1 MKFRPTNITFTH
13 YTILISHIQQFTT
26 HPLFTAGPRHS
37 LACIPT
43 TLITLSYFTS
53 VLSDL
58 SFTYLYQS
66 IHNST
71 EHPLILATI
80 RQHHLLLVLTHICP
94 LKEMDTFHV
103 FTQNHFTNKPTLFL
117 CHFIPIHVLPH

>member
-26 HPLFTAGPRHS
+26 HPLFTAGPRHP
-37 LACIPT
+37 LTCIPT

-53 VLSDL
+53 VLSDI

-80 RQHHLLLVLTHICP
+80 RQYHLLLVLTHICS
-94 LKEMDTFHV
+94 LKEMYTFHL
-103 FTQNHFTNKPTLFL
+103 HPKPLYQQTSTFSLSFHTYSRTLS
-117 CHFIPIHVLPH
+117 